1 MGMHITA
8 PPGPQSPARL
18 SDFDIEAE
26 LERAKALMECVY
38 LGAQQV
44 DAAAVCDALQFTTDA
59 AQNVLRT
66 ILAEMEARRGDHR
79 RAHRTHTAPAPLA
92 MVSERLSIAETA
104 ALQDA
109 GYALIDVIFG
119 FLAQPRFGGARDYN
133 GAGEVLEAV
142 ADTICTAVRL
152 HVEAAASSQ
161 PTDDREARV
170 LMEIQLKAAMN
181 DGQPLAAIAAIAS
194 RAVASS
200 ITGGTEARQ

>member
-59 AQNVLRT
+59 AQKALRT

-79 RAHRTHTAPAPLA
+79 RAHRTPTATEPLA
-92 MVSERLSIAETA
+92 MASERLSIAETA

-133 GAGEVLEAV
+133 GAGEVLEAL
-142 ADTICTAVRL
+142 ADTICTAVRH

-194 RAVASS
+194 RAVASP
-200 ITGGTEARQ
+200 ITGDTEARQ